1 MAIDP
6 NRWTV
11 KMQEAFATASEPPRR
26 ENPAEIAPDHLLAAL
41 IAQPDGLAVPLLGRA
56 GVEPTALTRT
66 VTERLDKLAKSYGSG
81 APSRVLDDADQIR
94 KDLGDDYLSVEHL
107 LLALADKTGATR
119 DQLLSALKEV

>member
-41 IAQPDGLAVPLLGRA
+41 VAQPDGLAVPLLGRA
-56 GVEPTALTRT
+56 GVEPTALVRT
-66 VTERLDKLAKSYGSG
+66 LDGRLGSLAKSYGS
-81 APSRVLDDADQIR
+81 AQPQMSRDLSHVLDEADTLR
-94 KDLGDDYLSVEHL
+94 RDMGDEYLSVEHL
-107 LLALADKTGATR
+107 LLALADRTGATR
-119 DQLLSALKEV
+119 DQL